1 MEGSLEY
8 LINSLPAHAQ
18 KAGEPLAVAIPGWK
32 HDLITDRLKRRGVVF
47 ENRSPFGPETDAEG
61 FNKEGRWIVQTDRLG
76 PHPRSVILF
85 DPHNKE
91 KHPGT

>member
-1 MEGSLEY
+1 MELEY

-47 ENRSPFGPETDAEG
+47 EKRNPFGPENDMEG
-61 FNKEGRWIVQTDRLG
+61 FNKEGRWTVQTDRLG
-76 PHPRSVILF
+76 PQPQTVILF
-85 DPHNKE
+85 RPKE

>member
-1 MEGSLEY
+1 MELES

-32 HDLITDRLKRRGVVF
+32 HDLITDRLEKRGVVF
-47 ENRSPFGPETDAEG
+47 QNRNPFGPETDAEG
-61 FNKEGRWIVQTDRLG
+61 FNKEGRWTVQTDRLG
-76 PHPRSVILF
+76 PQPQTVILF
-85 DPHNKE
+85 QPHNKE